1 MKDLNLIRKIAW
13 DFAKKSQ
20 VEFDELFSEAAL
32 AYSEALLKYDPE
44 KGAKFSTFNYQC
56 MRNHL
61 INVCKERCQKTSES
75 QEQEFDEELYF
86 VESASESFE
95 AMIEDWPQNCKEIAK
110 LVVSKPGYFLGRT
123 GGMKRSDLSGNPKDR
138 IAKELKNK
146 GWRGY
151 KVKKSIQDMEQLL
164 ST

>member
-20 VEFDELFSEAAL
+20 LEFDELFSEAAL
-32 AYSEALLKYDPE
+32 AYSGALLKYDPE
-44 KGAKFSTFNYQC
+44 KGAKFSTFAHQC

-61 INVCKERCQKTSES
+61 ICIERSQKTSES
-75 QEQEFDEELYF
+75 QEQEFDEELYS

-95 AMIEDWPQNCKEIAK
+95 SMIEDWSQNCKEVAR

-123 GGMKRSDLSGNPKDR
+123 GSMKRSDLSGNPKDR
-138 IAKELKNK
+138 VAKELKNK
-146 GWRGY
+146 GWRSH

>member
-1 MKDLNLIRKIAW
+1 MKDLNLIRKITW
-13 DFAKKSQ
+13 GFAQKSQ

-44 KGAKFSTFNYQC
+44 RGTKFSTFAYQC

-61 INVCKERCQKTSES
+61 ISVCKERYQNQTARS
-75 QEQEFDEELYF
+75 QEFNEELYPL
-86 VESASESFE
+86 ESASESFE

-110 LVVSKPGYFLGRT
+110 LVISKPGYFLGRT
-123 GGMKRSDLSGNPKDR
+123 GSMKRSNLSGNPKDR
-138 IAKELKNK
+138 VAKELKNK